1 MIIDFINSPSF
12 KEFFPGEIGILLTN
26 SSLEPF
32 GPIILTLQFDTLNAG
47 MVSAAGD
54 ALHILPAIVH
64 LPWIW
69 AYPIRSKA
77 SAIPGANSF
86 NLGKLLKSEPE
97 TAAPISKPSFY
108 SLISLISGMFFIS
121 TINSGSIIPDFIW
134 TSKSVPPPKILVI
147 PVDFLSRKTASCSEL
162 GFANNIQLL

>member
-54 ALHILPAIVH
+54 ALQILPAIVH
-64 LPWIW
+64 LP
-69 AYPIRSKA
+69 
-77 SAIPGANSF
+77 
-86 NLGKLLKSEPE
+86 
-97 TAAPISKPSFY
+97 
-108 SLISLISGMFFIS
+108 
-121 TINSGSIIPDFIW
+121 
-134 TSKSVPPPKILVI
+134 
-147 PVDFLSRKTASCSEL
+147 
-162 GFANNIQLL
+162 